1 MTQEDKELLV
11 SLLKKADENGV
22 LHIYDNEENIYDVDW
37 VFLDSHVC
45 IKIKSC

>member
-37 VFLDSHVC
+37 VFLDSNVC